1 MLDQIGVQESDFD
14 VAKEY
19 EALRQRCPKS
29 GAIVLFT
36 GLVRDFNDSGSIQ
49 GLELEHYPAMTEKS
63 LAAIVDRARERWPI
77 EAVTLIHR
85 VGKLLNTEQIVLV
98 AVASQHRAAAFSS
111 AEFIMDFL
119 KTEAPFWKKEQV
131 SDSECRWVEAKLSD
145 QKARESWNKN

>member
-19 EALRQRCPKS
+19 ESLRQRCPKS

-85 VGKLLNTEQIVLV
+85 GGKLLNTEQIVLV

>member
-1 MLDQIGVQESDFD
+1 MPDQIGVQESDFD

-19 EALRQRCPKS
+19 ESLRLRCPKS

-63 LAAIVDRARERWPI
+63 LAAIVQRARERWPI

-111 AEFIMDFL
+111 AEYIMDFL